1 MLIVDM
7 KIQLEKN
14 NKIFVFL
21 GSEKKELHPI
31 WLRERVS
38 EIDNLDEIYKLEIEY
53 DDLVKQLQEQKTLD
67 NSIKMSNYTSR
78 LPKKVS
84 KLKEKIAEMKNTLAT
99 SRRMV
104 QSATP
109 I

>member
-38 EIDNLDEIYKLEIEY
+38 EKEHLDAVSYTHL
-53 DDLVKQLQEQKTLD
+53 TLPT
-67 NSIKMSNYTSR
+67 ILR
-78 LPKKVS
+78 V
-84 KLKEKIAEMKNTLAT
+84 
-99 SRRMV
+99 
-104 QSATP
+104 
-109 I
+109 